1 MTDERATPRATI
13 ANSVLELI
21 GRTPLVRL
29 GRIAPKGGAEV
40 VAKLEGMNPGGSAKD
55 RVAYRMV
62 LTAEAEGRLGPGS
75 TVIEGTSGN
84 TGIGLAMVCAARG
97 YRCVIV
103 MPDSM
108 SLERIYLVRRLGAE
122 VVLTPAKED
131 LAGAVRKADE
141 LAAKTPGAF
150 VPRPGENTNNPSVH
164 AVTTAEELLEATGG
178 RIDAFVAGVGTGG
191 TITGVGRVLRE
202 RCPGARIIAVEPDAS
217 AVLSGERPG
226 LHKIQGIGAGF
237 VPKVLDRSVLHDV
250 VRVRESEAFE
260 AMKRLGALEGINA
273 GISAGAAAHV
283 ALDIASRMQP
293 GQRVVTVFPDTGERY
308 LSLQHYFEF

>member
-150 VPRPGENTNNPSVH
+150 VPRQFENTNNPSVH

>member
-150 VPRPGENTNNPSVH
+150 VPRQFENTNNPGVH

>member
-1 MTDERATPRATI
+1 MTDGRTAPRATI
-13 ANSVLELI
+13 ASSVLDLI

-29 GRIAPKGGAEV
+29 DRIAPKDGAEI

-62 LTAEAEGRLGPGS
+62 LAAEAEGRLGPGS

-108 SLERIYLVRRLGAE
+108 SLERIYLVQRLGAE
-122 VVLTPAKED
+122 VVLTPAKDD
-131 LAGAVRKADE
+131 LAGAVRKAEE

-150 VPRPGENTNNPSVH
+150 LPRQFENANNPGVH
-164 AVTTAEELLEATGG
+164 ATTTAEELLEATGG

-202 RCPGARIIAVEPDAS
+202 RCPGVCIVAVEPDGS

-226 LHKIQGIGAGF
+226 RHKIQGIGAGF
-237 VPKVLDRSVLHDV
+237 VPKVLDRGVIDAI
-250 VRVRESEAFE
+250 VRVRDIEAFE

-273 GISAGAAAHV
+273 GISAGAAVHV
-283 ALDIASRMQP
+283 ALEVASRLRP